1 MATNTTGERDHYAYI
16 LNDNDEIHYID
27 IDKAKRVYVT
37 DDGREF
43 EQLSDAMS
51 AVRHPQ
57 SARNRADAKY
67 RKANVTRFEV
77 KLYPADSDIAQ
88 HLEDLTEPRATYIK
102 RLIRE
107 DMARRA

>member
-1 MATNTTGERDHYAYI
+1 MTTNTTGERDHYAYI
-16 LNDNDEIHYID
+16 INDNDEIGYID

-37 DDGREF
+37 NDGREF

-57 SARNRADAKY
+57 SARNRADSKY

-88 HLEDLTEPRATYIK
+88 HLEDIDEPRATYIK

-107 DMARRA
+107 DMARKA

>member
-16 LNDNDEIHYID
+16 INDNDEIGHID
-27 IDKAKRVYVT
+27 IDQERGVYVT
-37 DDGREF
+37 SDGREF
-43 EQLSDAMS
+43 EQLSDAMN
-51 AVRHPQ
+51 AVAHPQ

-77 KLYPADSDIAQ
+77 KLYPADSDIAR
-88 HLEDLTEPRATYIK
+88 HLKDIDEPRATYIK